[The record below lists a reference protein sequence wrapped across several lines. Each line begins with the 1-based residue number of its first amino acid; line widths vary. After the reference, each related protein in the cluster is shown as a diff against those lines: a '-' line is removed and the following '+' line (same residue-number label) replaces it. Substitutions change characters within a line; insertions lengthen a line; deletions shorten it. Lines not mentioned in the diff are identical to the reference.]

1 MSCLR
6 LRRAAAVAL
15 VVAFGSAGC
24 SGGDSS
30 PAAVGAGPDGVVDV
44 TAAPGA
50 TTTATP
56 ETATQAAPSETTTLL
71 FVGDLMLGRRV
82 GELAA
87 LDPDS
92 LFEDV
97 SYVVGGADAA
107 LANLESPLTVRA
119 HETDNPFHL
128 EADPALAS
136 LVAAAGFDVLG
147 IANNHAG
154 DAGAA
159 SVDDTIAAV
168 SAAGMQTAGG
178 GSEVAEA
185 WQPTFVE
192 PNGTRVAVLALDVSA
207 QGLAAGA
214 GPGIAVWDPDR
225 AREAVTKARANADVV
240 VVGIHGGTNEWRGT
254 DPILDPVARD
264 LVRWGADIV
273 WGHGPHVAQPVVTVE
288 GVDGRTAVQ
297 ATSLGNFLFDQQ
309 NEPNSIG
316 LILETMVDEQG
327 LVAWR
332 LGRSRNDDL
341 RVHFE
346 EWLIP
351 GGDAVLID
359 GDWWSVARRV
369 EARSAGFDV
378 GEFEYGDVVA
388 ASTGNLSAD
397 GPAQLLVS
405 YRHAMREYEW
415 DPRPREVDRQ
425 GRTTH
430 IGVFELDGTPVWM
443 SHRPPAPVAD
453 LVACAGSAIF
463 AFSEI
468 DDPEIVAVGAGVWNG
483 FGFTL
488 APELAGS
495 GTIGCVDIDNDG
507 QTEPA
512 VVGRS

>member
-1 MSCLR
+1 M
-6 LRRAAAVAL
+6 
-15 VVAFGSAGC
+15 
-24 SGGDSS
+24 
-30 PAAVGAGPDGVVDV
+30 
-44 TAAPGA
+44 
-50 TTTATP
+50 
-56 ETATQAAPSETTTLL
+56 L

-87 LDPDS
+87 LDPAS
-92 LFEDV
+92 VFEDV
-97 SYVVGGADAA
+97 RTVVGGADVA
-107 LANLESPLTVRA
+107 LANLESPLTARP
-119 HETDNPFHL
+119 HESANVHHL

-136 LVAAAGFDVLG
+136 LIAAAGFDIVG

-159 SVDDTIAAV
+159 SVMDTIAAV
-168 SAAGMQTAGG
+168 SSAGMQVAGG
-178 GSEVAEA
+178 GSELAAA
-185 WQPTFVE
+185 WRPVLVDVH
-192 PNGTRVAVLALDVSA
+192 GTSVAVLAVDVSA

-214 GPGIAVWDPDR
+214 EPGVAVWNPNR
-225 AREAVTKARANADVV
+225 ARAAVTEARANADVV
-240 VVGIHGGTNEWRGT
+240 VVGIHGGTDEWIGT

-264 LVRWGADIV
+264 LARWGADVV
-273 WGHGPHVAQPVVTVE
+273 WGHGPHVAQPVVSVE
-288 GVDGRTAVQ
+288 GVGGRTAVL

-316 LILETMVDEQG
+316 IVLETMVDDRG

-351 GGDAVLID
+351 DGDAVLLD

-369 EARSAGFDV
+369 EVKSAGSEV

-415 DPRPREVDRQ
+415 DPRPREVDQ
-425 GRTTH
+425 KGRTTH

-453 LVACAGSAIF
+453 LVACGGSAIF
-463 AFSEI
+463 AYSEI

-488 APELAGS
+488 APELAGG